1 MAFDT
6 LRFSQRLSEAGLGPA
21 QAAGVAAA
29 TAEAISQLVGQLATR
44 HDLALL
50 RAQMHGEMASLR
62 EELRGEM
69 ASLRGELRGEMASLR
84 HDLDGLRRG
93 TKAELAQ
100 LEMRMTIKLGTMMA
114 GAVALAAALARML

>member
-1 MAFDT
+1 MASVAFDT

-29 TAEAISQLVGQLATR
+29 TAEAIGELVGQLATR

-50 RAQMHGEMASLR
+50 RAEMHGEMASLR
-62 EELRGEM
+62 QELRGEM
-69 ASLRGELRGEMASLR
+69 ASLRGEMASLR
-84 HDLDGLRRG
+84 HDLDGLRRE

>member
-1 MAFDT
+1 MASVAFDT

-29 TAEAISQLVGQLATR
+29 TAEAIGELVGQLATR

-50 RAQMHGEMASLR
+50 RAEMHGEMATLR

-69 ASLRGELRGEMASLR
+69 ASLRGEMASLR
-84 HDLDGLRRG
+84 HDLDGLRRE

>member
-1 MAFDT
+1 MASVAFDT

-29 TAEAISQLVGQLATR
+29 TAEAIGELVGQLATR

-50 RAQMHGEMASLR
+50 RAEMHGEMASLR

-69 ASLRGELRGEMASLR
+69 ASLRGEMASLR
-84 HDLDGLRRG
+84 HDLDGLRRE

>member
-1 MAFDT
+1 MASVAFDT

-21 QAAGVAAA
+21 QAAGVAVA
-29 TAEAISQLVGQLATR
+29 TAEAIGELVGQLATR

-50 RAQMHGEMASLR
+50 RAEMH
-62 EELRGEM
+62 GEM

-84 HDLDGLRRG
+84 HDLDGLRRE